1 VTPAATLPPLRQ
13 DLGLHPGPADTDGT
27 PTWTLHDPAA
37 HRFYQL
43 SWPAFELISRWS
55 LGTPEAVLA
64 AVARETT
71 LTLQPD
77 DLDAVLQFLARHH
90 LLLPHSAEHTRR
102 LTLQAQS
109 GRGNHAMWLLKHY
122 LFFRVPLLRPEPLL
136 RRLLPLT
143 RGLFRPGFWWAVAA
157 AALLGLFLVSRRWDE
172 FTHTFSAYTSL
183 GGLLGVG
190 IALSLAKVLHELGHA
205 LTAYRH
211 GCRVPTMGVAFL
223 VMWPVLYT
231 DTNEAWKLTRR
242 EQRLQ
247 IAAAGMLA
255 ELALA
260 AAATLAWNFLPDGP
274 LRAGAFLLATSS
286 WLITLGINA
295 SPFMRFDGYFLL
307 VDALNLPNLHE
318 RAFAQGRWWL
328 REQLYGFGDPPPE
341 VHAPARQR
349 FLIAFAFATWLYR
362 LVVFFGI
369 ALLVYHLFFKAL
381 GLLLMIIELGW
392 FIALPVWRE
401 LQVWWVRRA
410 ELRWNRATR
419 RSLAIAAG
427 LALLVLLPW
436 RSGVSAPAVL
446 SHSDNL
452 ALYAA
457 ETARQTGP
465 AVAEGATVTAGQLL
479 VRLASP
485 ELEQRLQLATLQE
498 ALLRWQVE
506 QQPLD
511 SRLQQEGQALYERWQ
526 TAREEVAGLRR
537 QREQLDVRAPF
548 AGTVVAAHPM
558 LADNAWFTRGERL
571 FQVVGASGGL
581 RVEALVDETEL
592 AALRHRAPGEARFIA
607 NLPEFGSVAC
617 NALQLDSIN
626 LRSLSQPY
634 LASVYGGPISSLQQ
648 GQELRPLG
656 AIYRARLTNCEPRPL
671 PRELTGRVWLQ
682 GEHRSLAAAGWQQL
696 VAWFRREAALG
707 G

>member
-1 VTPAATLPPLRQ
+1 MTPAATLPPLRQ
-13 DLGLHPGPADTDGT
+13 DLSLHAGPPDPDGA

-43 SWPAFELISRWS
+43 SWPAFELISRWP
-55 LGTPEAVLA
+55 LGQPAAVLA

-71 LTLQPD
+71 LALQAH
-77 DLDAVLQFLARHH
+77 DLQAVLQFLTQHH
-90 LLLPHSAEHTRR
+90 LLLPHSAEHSRR
-102 LTLQAQS
+102 LARAADAS
-109 GRGNHAMWLLKHY
+109 RSSHAMWLLKHY
-122 LFFRVPLLRPEPLL
+122 LFFRIPLLRPEPVL
-136 RRLLPLT
+136 RRLLPFT
-143 RGLFRPGFWWAVAA
+143 RGLFRPGFWWGVAA

-172 FTHTFSAYTSL
+172 FTHTFSAYTSP
-183 GGLLGVG
+183 GGLLGMG

-223 VMWPVLYT
+223 VLWPVLYT
-231 DTNEAWKLTRR
+231 DTNEAWKLSRR
-242 EQRLQ
+242 QQRLQ

-286 WLITLGINA
+286 WVITLGINA

-328 REQLYGFGDPPPE
+328 REALYGFGDAPPE
-341 VHAPARQR
+341 AFPPARQR
-349 FLIAFAFATWLYR
+349 FLIAFAFTTWLYR
-362 LVVFFGI
+362 LVLFFGI

-381 GLLLMIIELGW
+381 GLLMMAVELGW

-401 LQVWWVRRA
+401 LKVWWGRRS
-410 ELRWNRATR
+410 ELRWNRATA
-419 RSLAIAAG
+419 RSLAVALG
-427 LALLVLLPW
+427 LCLWVLLPW
-436 RSGVSAPAVL
+436 QRGVTAPAML
-446 SHSDNL
+446 SHSESQ

-457 ETARQTGP
+457 ETARQTGA
-465 AVAEGATVTAGQLL
+465 AVPEGATVTAGQLL
-479 VRLASP
+479 VRLTSP
-485 ELEQRLQLATLQE
+485 ELEQRLKIASLQE

-511 SRLQQEGQALYERWQ
+511 SRLLQEGQALHQRWQ
-526 TAREEVAGLRR
+526 AAREEVAGLGR
-537 QREQLDVRAPF
+537 QREQLEVRAPF
-548 AGTVVAAHPM
+548 AGTLVTAHPM

-571 FQVVGASGGL
+571 FQIVGAAGSL
-581 RVEALVDETEL
+581 KVEALVDETDL
-592 AALRHRAPGEARFIA
+592 ATLRHREPGPSRFIA

-617 NALQLDSIN
+617 ATLQLDAVN
-626 LRSLSQPY
+626 LRSLTQPA
-634 LASVYGGPISSLQQ
+634 LASVYGGPVSTVQL
-648 GQELRPLG
+648 GQELRPLN
-656 AIYRARLTNCEPRPL
+656 ATYRARLTDCEPHAL
-671 PRELTGRVWLQ
+671 DRELAGRVWLQ
-682 GEHRSLAAAGWQQL
+682 GERRSLAAAAWQHI
-696 VAWFRREAALG
+696 VAWFRREAVL
-707 G
+707 